1 MHAHRISISVLLLSL
16 LAGSL
21 ALAEES
27 TIKQDAKQVGRETG
41 EVAHKIGEGGK
52 EAGKKVAET
61 ARDVG
66 HATRD
71 AAKEVGK
78 KVADTA
84 VEVGHATRDGA
95 KELGKAARGETS
107 TANGS
112 SASAHKHKAQ

>member
-41 EVAHKIGEGGK
+41 EVVHKISEGGK

-71 AAKEVGK
+71 AA
-78 KVADTA
+78 
-84 VEVGHATRDGA
+84 VEIGHATRDGA

-107 TANGS
+107 TASHS
-112 SASAHKHKAQ
+112 SASANQHKAQ